1 MGRYNK
7 EAERIITHI
16 LTIYQVRILL
26 LQLLDDI
33 HHHCKKRCVPC
44 ISLGKRNKN
53 KDTFEVDFQESLVVQ
68 FFFSSIG
75 KLNASNS
82 LGQHITEKGIFLVF
96 YSEITGGRRVQAV
109 CTHLEIQLQKFI
121 SYIHYTFSAHTTS
134 KCLNV
139 HTVHTKRF
147 GQKEKK
153 MSFSLKHQSEAVLF
167 CTCT

>member
-1 MGRYNK
+1 MMGRYNK

-139 HTVHTKRF
+139 HTIHTKRF

-153 MSFSLKHQSEAVLF
+153 NVLLF
-167 CTCT
+167 KTPV